1 MAANDP
7 PRQSPDF
14 PYVRRTARE
23 LRAARHGYGVE
34 DVQPAARHAPRR
46 RRLPST
52 RVLFGLAS
60 LVIVAALLAY
70 LGPLAV
76 ASWRAYQRVFVTPA
90 PRATVVVNEQGTPE
104 VVLLTADDPAIQLPD
119 WDKKD
124 RINVLLLGVDRR
136 EQEEIPRSDTIIV
149 VTIDPLTKDV
159 SMLSIPRDLLV
170 TIPGYGENKI
180 NAAYALGANSPITG
194 PGLVRATIEYNFGI
208 PIHYYAE
215 VDFDGFVRIVDTL
228 GGVVVDV
235 PAPIKD
241 DEYPGEDYNYTR
253 IYFAPGLQ
261 RMDGKTALR
270 YVRTRHDDNDF
281 SRGYRQQQV
290 LRALR
295 EQGLRLDL
303 IRKAPQLV
311 DSLGDTV
318 RTDLSPTQVLA
329 LAKLG
334 TEIPRDRI
342 HSYTLL
348 DATTSYWEP
357 GQPFYLI
364 PNWQAVQA
372 ILDQMFPPREGQPR
386 PQVRATSFSVPA
398 EPAAPELA
406 EPIETPP
413 PEVTMPEEPVTE
425 PTPEVTVEP
434 MPTQTPSAPTP
445 EPDIPTPAPTPT
457 VAQSPTPTA
466 EQPAE
471 EAIPTTNPSP
481 AIETTPSSGLD

>member
-1 MAANDP
+1 MTSNEP
-7 PRQSPDF
+7 PRETPI
-14 PYVRRTARE
+14 PYVRKTARE
-23 LRAARHGYGVE
+23 LRAARHGY
-34 DVQPAARHAPRR
+34 AADESPPIIQRPPVRR
-46 RRLPST
+46 RPPVRL
-52 RVLFGLAS
+52 LFGILA
-60 LVIVAALLAY
+60 IVVVAGLLAY
-70 LGPLAV
+70 LGPLAL
-76 ASWRAYQRVFVTPA
+76 ASWRAYQRVFVTPL

-104 VVLLTADDPAIQLPD
+104 VVLLTADDPAVQLPD
-119 WDKKD
+119 WDEKD
-124 RINVLLLGVDRR
+124 RINILLLGVDRR
-136 EQEEIPRSDTIIV
+136 EAEEVPRSDTIIV
-149 VTIDPLTKDV
+149 VTIDPLTKEV

-170 TIPGYGENKI
+170 TIPGYGQDKI
-180 NAAYALGANSPITG
+180 NAAYALGASSPITG

-261 RMDGKTALR
+261 HMDGRTALR

-295 EQGLRLDL
+295 EQGLRLGL

-334 TEIPRDRI
+334 TAIPRDRI
-342 HSYTLL
+342 RSFTLL
-348 DATTSYWEP
+348 QATTSYWEP
-357 GQPFYLI
+357 GQPFYLLPDWNAI
-364 PNWQAVQA
+364 QAV
-372 ILDQMFPPREGQPR
+372 LDEMFPPREGQPR
-386 PQVRATSFSVPA
+386 PQVRATTFTVPA
-398 EPAAPELA
+398 RPVAPELA
-406 EPIETPP
+406 EPVETPP
-413 PEVTMPEEPVTE
+413 PELSTPTE
-425 PTPEVTVEP
+425 
-434 MPTQTPSAPTP
+434 
-445 EPDIPTPAPTPT
+445 PAPTPSPVDTPATAPT
-457 VAQSPTPTA
+457 VTPAIEPTHTPEPTVTPEPAPTEAAEPTPTV
-466 EQPAE
+466 PAVATPE
-471 EAIPTTNPSP
+471 PTP
-481 AIETTPSSGLD
+481 

>member
-1 MAANDP
+1 MTSNEP
-7 PRQSPDF
+7 PREPLHL

-23 LRAARHGYGVE
+23 LRAARHGYVAE
-34 DVQPAARHAPRR
+34 EPQSPPVQPAGRQRG
-46 RRLPST
+46 PSA
-52 RVLFGLAS
+52 RVLIGIAC
-60 LVIVAALLAY
+60 LVCVAVVLAY
-70 LGPLAV
+70 LGPLAL

-90 PRATVVVNEQGTPE
+90 PRATVVINERGTPE
-104 VVLLTADDPAIQLPD
+104 VVLLTADDPALQLPD
-119 WDKKD
+119 WEKKD

-170 TIPGYGENKI
+170 TIPGYGEDKI

-253 IYFAPGLQ
+253 VYFAPGLQ
-261 RMDGKTALR
+261 RMDGRTALR

-311 DSLGDTV
+311 DSLADTV

-334 TEIPRDRI
+334 AEIPRDRI

-348 DATTSYWEP
+348 EVTTSYWEP

-364 PNWQAVQA
+364 PNWSAIQA
-372 ILDQMFPPREGQPR
+372 ILDRMFPPREGQPH
-386 PQVRATSFSVPA
+386 PQVRATSISIPA
-398 EPAAPELA
+398 QPAAPELA
-406 EPIETPP
+406 EPVETPP
-413 PEVTMPEEPVTE
+413 PELTAPEEGTPE
-425 PTPEVTVEP
+425 PTPEPVI
-434 MPTQTPSAPTP
+434 QPTP
-445 EPDIPTPAPTPT
+445 VSEPTIAIPTATPPTPAATPT
-457 VAQSPTPTA
+457 VAQPPAPTQEPTP
-466 EQPAE
+466 E
-471 EAIPTTNPSP
+471 ESIPIVTPTPVLEVTPSP
-481 AIETTPSSGLD
+481 GHG